1 MDNLISQ
8 NHIIAEQNNCQGEYK
23 PAFMQIRIQNPFD
36 GDLDKLDT
44 QTLGVLIHE
53 YVHFLQNISTPW
65 GLYDSMVRYSIMA
78 ETYAYVESTTSAITL
93 PLKFNF
99 SQELENRIKIVE
111 NGTGYCPLADTS
123 RIDFE
128 VNRSQKIHI
137 HRKKQK
143 VGNRDLAVVELDI
156 CYAEGVRKTIVLGAN
171 IIKESMAALY
181 QMLIDKTATHNR
193 YDLPYNL
200 VKILAEQHFPIVA
213 SDNVKL
219 IVICYISL
227 FSLSPAEVLI
237 NELEYANKHNYLSA
251 IELFEQFVNDSKIK
265 VKEEDISVC
274 SFFDELINRFK
285 QVLSKSIKVE
295 IDYISDVLDKIRPSN
310 GFVPILTIITDYEP
324 LSKERIK
331 TLIKFLGMPYT
342 YTDNG
347 DFNPPL
353 TSSKYSDKISSDML
367 ALIGH
372 NALFTY
378 LTNLH
383 NCGYVCPLHSFCEKQ
398 NFDKA
403 ECYNEPWNGK
413 ECPMTIMGNLIG
425 LKEKEIN
432 IKF

>member
-181 QMLIDKTATHNR
+181 QMLIDKTATHYR

-274 SFFDELINRFK
+274 SFFDEPN
-285 QVLSKSIKVE
+285 KS
-295 IDYISDVLDKIRPSN
+295 
-310 GFVPILTIITDYEP
+310 FQ
-324 LSKERIK
+324 
-331 TLIKFLGMPYT
+331 
-342 YTDNG
+342 
-347 DFNPPL
+347 
-353 TSSKYSDKISSDML
+353 TSFIQKY
-367 ALIGH
+367 
-372 NALFTY
+372 
-378 LTNLH
+378 
-383 NCGYVCPLHSFCEKQ
+383 
-398 NFDKA
+398 
-403 ECYNEPWNGK
+403 
-413 ECPMTIMGNLIG
+413 
-425 LKEKEIN
+425 
-432 IKF
+432 